1 MENTIN
7 ALIFV
12 AEVVAA
18 VYAKYTRTEASS
30 KREQKSNDIFTFC
43 MPCITALA
51 LGILLIDFY
60 YLPIVITAALFAGTF
75 ALLISWTSEE
85 KARQRAKR
93 DAIEKTVK
101 KSLRDLQSMIDRSC
115 HETKMEEIYAERYPA
130 AWLEAQIDTS
140 LCMTKDDY

>member
-12 AEVVAA
+12 AGIVAA
-18 VYAKYTRTEASS
+18 VYFANYTRTEASG

-60 YLPIVITAALFAGTF
+60 YLPIVITAALFAGTL

-85 KARQRAKR
+85 KARQKSKR
-93 DAIEKTVK
+93 DAIEKAVIRTRRQLK
-101 KSLRDLQSMIDRSC
+101 LRFPSTEQLPQRDFCRRI
-115 HETKMEEIYAERYPA
+115 KMR
-130 AWLEAQIDTS
+130 L
-140 LCMTKDDY
+140 

>member
-12 AEVVAA
+12 AGIVAA
-18 VYAKYTRTEASS
+18 VYFANYTRTEASG

-43 MPCITALA
+43 MPCITVLA

-60 YLPIVITAALFAGTF
+60 YLPIVITAALFAGTL

-85 KARQRAKR
+85 KARQKSKR
-93 DAIEKTVK
+93 DAIEKAVK
-101 KSLRDLQSMIDRSC
+101 GIILIVDARI
-115 HETKMEEIYAERYPA
+115 A
-130 AWLEAQIDTS
+130 
-140 LCMTKDDY
+140 

>member
-18 VYAKYTRTEASS
+18 VYANYTRTEASS

-85 KARQRAKR
+85 KALQRAKR
-93 DAIEKTVK
+93 DAIEKAVK
-101 KSLRDLQSMIDRSC
+101 NIILIIDAR
-115 HETKMEEIYAERYPA
+115 IA
-130 AWLEAQIDTS
+130 
-140 LCMTKDDY
+140 